1 MNSVIASHINTL
13 FAKRN
18 FAMYQARQEMSY
30 HGSQSSMYRKTYNL
44 ENALRQLDIMGP
56 KALLGTEEPE
66 APFGGH
72 TEVNQRTSLQGLHP
86 GGTVEVQKV
95 IIAPT
100 HRHQPDP
107 GASRSHAVHGHPARQ
122 LETALL
128 TPHLRRLQARL

>member
-1 MNSVIASHINTL
+1 MSYVKNTDHGDGKVGSDPVVRQKAMNSVISSHINTL

-30 HGSQSSMYRKTYNL
+30 HGSQSSMYRKSYNL

-56 KALLGTEEPE
+56 KALLGTEEPN

-95 IIAPT
+95 IIA
-100 HRHQPDP
+100 R
-107 GASRSHAVHGHPARQ
+107 RSHAGHGHPARQ
-122 LETALL
+122 LETS
-128 TPHLRRLQARL
+128 